1 MRPFSE
7 PLVDPKCRQSI
18 VNSSQNRCWPFAKHV
33 SFGVP
38 FWSNFGTILDPSWA
52 IGALWGTFFLDQFY
66 DFFGAR
72 FWSQSG
78 PKNGLVHR
86 GAAALRR
93 HCGGTVAALA
103 GPAGEGESFRSSLG
117 RTQKATRSGTP
128 MPVKD
133 WRGGSKSAARKA
145 ATVPFLCLFPNF
157 WCLLGSVGEPGGMPG
172 TPHRQTRLK
181 K

>member
-78 PKNGLVHR
+78 AKNGLVHR
-86 GAAALRR
+86 GAVALWR
-93 HCGGTVAALA
+93 HGGGTVAARWR
-103 GPAGEGESFRSSLG
+103 PWRVRLG
-117 RTQKATRSGTP
+117 RGNPFGVPLEGLRKQPDLARRSQSRTGAADLKALRAKP
-128 MPVKD
+128 P
-133 WRGGSKSAARKA
+133 
-145 ATVPFLCLFPNF
+145 PCFFLLYLLMFFFKF
-157 WCLLGSVGEPGGMPG
+157 WCL
-172 TPHRQTRLK
+172 
-181 K
+181 